1 MREALVGARCTA
13 SGANDLLRG
22 WAARLHSQ
30 QQIINDRFAHFTQ
43 IVRGESELLRL
54 GVHGGLKREHF
65 CVIKHVRGVF
75 KGFQQ
80 RNPALTR
87 NTFKWLLF
95 SPQSA
100 KVAAPIVSAE
110 GISYGIAC
118 SFGTTKKSCQSRFQ
132 AWGWQLYAGWNP
144 RRSNSAGTRPPTYS
158 RHKAQTADTKKRRL
172 IV

>member
-80 RNPALTR
+80 RNPCVDTEHFQMAFVFSAICKGRGADSFGLGYFVR
-87 NTFKWLLF
+87 HSLLLWYNQKELPVTIP
-95 SPQSA
+95 SVG
-100 KVAAPIVSAE
+100 VAAVRRLESE
-110 GISYGIAC
+110 
-118 SFGTTKKSCQSRFQ
+118 KK
-132 AWGWQLYAGWNP
+132 QLG
-144 RRSNSAGTRPPTYS
+144 
-158 RHKAQTADTKKRRL
+158 RHKASHVQSR
-172 IV
+172 